1 MRPGR
6 VVVVAGTGTE
16 IGKTWVG
23 ARVIEQ
29 LRALD
34 TTVIARKPA
43 QSFEATDTETDASI
57 LAAASGEDPAVV
69 CPPHRW
75 YPVPMAPP
83 MAAVVLE
90 RPPFTTADLAGEV
103 AASFVDADIALVE
116 TAGGAWSPQASDG
129 LHVGH
134 FADALAADAVL
145 LVADA
150 GLGTINAVRGA
161 IAALGSTRPVVVV
174 LNRFDTED
182 ELHARNFEWLRDN
195 DGLVVASHA
204 VEAAV
209 MLAAL

>member
-129 LHVGH
+129 LHVGD
-134 FADALAADAVL
+134 FAEQLGADAVL

-150 GLGTINAVRGA
+150 GLGVIHAVRGA
-161 IAALGSTRPVVVV
+161 AAAFSTPPIVF
-174 LNRFDTED
+174 LNRYDAAN
-182 ELHARNFEWLRDN
+182 ELHVQNRAWLAQRDN
-195 DGLVVASHA
+195 FTVVTSAA
-204 VEAAV
+204 EAAV
-209 MLAAL
+209 LVAAI